1 MQSSNTEF
9 SLKEKTEGKQKIS
22 HAVKRDR
29 HEKTGFSP
37 ASLLLILTA
46 AEGMKRLLINL
57 RTMLVKEN
65 EKDRKGSSDGMQ

>member
-1 MQSSNTEF
+1 ME
-9 SLKEKTEGKQKIS
+9 
-22 HAVKRDR
+22 RDK

-37 ASLLLILTA
+37 ASLLLILMA